1 MGLISGRVQKAMKI
15 GLLVQEVLRQ
25 QSKASAGHA
34 ELTYLLQ
41 EAVPTRLLEQNFWE
55 LYMDMGGVQ
64 ESGT

>member
-1 MGLISGRVQKAMKI
+1 MGLINGRVQKAMKI

-25 QSKASAGHA
+25 QSKASAGDA

-41 EAVPTRLLEQNFWE
+41 EAVSTRLLEQNFWE
-55 LYMDMGGVQ
+55 LYMDMGRVQ